1 MRAFFCAVG
10 FLAMAS
16 PAGAQRQFG
25 ETCEGKETIK
35 VGDAAPIVRP
45 YSLNLSI
52 DLLSG
57 YYCYAECLSER
68 TYRISNGESDPIML
82 ANLDGEQPRQLSF
95 DRKTGVLKDYQIIQ
109 ALGRVERVGQATCKA
124 APFHKPVPT
133 P

>member
-16 PAGAQRQFG
+16 PAHAQQQFG
-25 ETCEGKETIK
+25 EACEGTETIK
-35 VGDAAPIVRP
+35 VGDAVPLARP

-52 DLLSG
+52 DPLSG
-57 YYCYAECLSER
+57 FYCYAECLPEQ
-68 TYRISNGESDPIML
+68 TYRIKNGVSEPIML

-95 DRKTGVLKDYQIIQ
+95 DRKTGVLKDHQIIQ
-109 ALGRVERVGQATCKA
+109 VLGKVERTAQADCKA
-124 APFHKPVPT
+124 APFRKPVPT